1 MRRLRDGAGDGD
13 ATEASRA
20 APGNDLR
27 LPGRDAR
34 SGPCPPRTLVVAAY
48 ASARAGVRALL
59 AENNDDNVHI
69 IGDIENAD
77 LLARLLPDMR
87 PDVLVLEAAPSERQG
102 GGDERAANVAAV
114 LDALNA
120 YAQMS
125 ASAETPALVVLGD
138 APSRAVVSR
147 LAAASLPGWAYL
159 LRAEADAVR
168 LQNAVRAAASG
179 LVVLDAA
186 VSLAL
191 LRDATAER
199 TNAGKAQ
206 TASYPAEETL
216 TPREVDVLEKMAEG
230 LPNKIIAVRLG
241 ISLHTVKFHVAQIL
255 GKLNAS
261 SRTEAVTVGARR
273 GFITI

>member
-1 MRRLRDGAGDGD
+1 
-13 ATEASRA
+13 
-20 APGNDLR
+20 
-27 LPGRDAR
+27 
-34 SGPCPPRTLVVAAY
+34 VVAAY

-59 AENNDDNVHI
+59 AENGDRDIHV
-69 IGDIENAD
+69 IGDIERAD
-77 LLARLLPDMR
+77 LLARLLSDLR
-87 PDVLVLEAAPSERQG
+87 PDVLVLDAAPSLPQNGR
-102 GGDERAANVAAV
+102 GGDERAASVEAI
-114 LDALNA
+114 LDAL
-120 YAQMS
+120 
-125 ASAETPALVVLGD
+125 AEGDARAEMPALVVLGD
-138 APSRAVVSR
+138 TPSRADVSR

-159 LRAEADAVR
+159 LRAEADAAR
-168 LQNAVRAAASG
+168 LQNAVRAVASG
-179 LVVLDAA
+179 LVVLDAS

-191 LRDATAER
+191 LRDNNVPLASPA
-199 TNAGKAQ
+199 APSGGQ
-206 TASYPAEETL
+206 TIPSLPGEVL